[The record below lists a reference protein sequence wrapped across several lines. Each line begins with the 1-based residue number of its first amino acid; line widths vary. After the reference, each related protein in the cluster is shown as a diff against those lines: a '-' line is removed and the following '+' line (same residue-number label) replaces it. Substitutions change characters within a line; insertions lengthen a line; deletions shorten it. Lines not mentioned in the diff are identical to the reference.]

1 VIQYLSRIN
10 VSKLIPRPTSKFL
23 IVMCNYCGNKQ
34 IILDT
39 AKTIVTCMVC
49 KEVIAKP
56 RGGKAEIYGKVEKVL
71 D

>member
-1 VIQYLSRIN
+1 MILLSRIN

-34 IILDT
+34 IIPDN
-39 AKTIVTCMVC
+39 AKTSVTCLVC

-56 RGGKAEIYGKVEKVL
+56 RGGKAKIFGKVEKIL

>member
-1 VIQYLSRIN
+1 
-10 VSKLIPRPTSKFL
+10 
-23 IVMCNYCGNKQ
+23 MCNYCGNKQ

-39 AKTIVTCMVC
+39 AKTKVTCMVC